1 MDDNFFEEYDNS
13 LYPLTDMFENVSD
26 KTYLQFCQI
35 ACIQYDFLLNT
46 RFLSGYHLVNWRVNF
61 GNLHDF
67 VKEKNKSDKEVLKF
81 LSTYENSVP
90 TLYKEL
96 GLFF

>member
-1 MDDNFFEEYDNS
+1 MDDNFFDEYDNS
-13 LYPLTDMFENVSD
+13 IYPLTDMFEKVSD

-67 VKEKNKSDKEVLKF
+67 VKEKNHLTLTDMAKKW
-81 LSTYENSVP
+81 ENIS
-90 TLYKEL
+90 YAAI
-96 GLFF
+96 

>member
-13 LYPLTDMFENVSD
+13 IYPLTDMFEKVSD

-61 GNLHDF
+61 GNLHEYVTEKQKANKDVKDF
-67 VKEKNKSDKEVLKF
+67 IIYYDESA
-81 LSTYENSVP
+81 P
-90 TLYKEL
+90 ILYQKL
-96 GLFF
+96 GLEY